1 MANKRGRERED
12 IRQRQ
17 SVWREEREKLL
28 GRERKGLRGREKGRQ
43 EGGTER
49 GRKRNEKYIIQ
60 FHICSMYFKILLNVF
75 VTCH

>member
-1 MANKRGRERED
+1 MEGRERE
-12 IRQRQ
+12 IA
-17 SVWREEREKLL
+17 WEGEKER
-28 GRERKGLRGREKGRQ
+28 LRGREKGGQ
-43 EGGTER
+43 EGGKER